1 MTIRRQ
7 PADFIVR
14 ERLSKA
20 WADAIRHESD
30 KNHSHALLILSKSS
44 IATPDAVAHVARAL
58 GLQPGRLAFAGLKD
72 KHAQTAQHI
81 TVAPD
86 GRGSPPRIPDH
97 LSAPN
102 WEARLLGWVAE
113 PLTAD
118 GIDGNA
124 FELVVRDLSRAASD
138 EMARRADILR
148 VAADDGPALLIVNYF
163 GSQRF
168 GGARHHQ
175 GWIGRALIE
184 GDFESALRLAVGT
197 PARKD
202 TGRVRAFT
210 RMAAA
215 RWGDWPGLARDLP
228 PCPERRAF
236 ERLDAGDD
244 FREAFSALPYFIQQM
259 AVEAYQSH
267 LWNRAAAMLAERL
280 AVGRS
285 GQIAERDLLRTPDP
299 FGDMVFPTPR
309 RVDAAWRAMVLPLL
323 SRRTELRPEWS
334 WAVRQVLDEER
345 LEQDRLRIPGLRRP
359 FYGEAPRPLF
369 VLAEAFELGR
379 AERDDMD
386 DRAVRLMRRARF
398 NLPRG
403 AYATVALRALGQ

>member
-1 MTIRRQ
+1 MHHRSCPLGAEPWAGWSLPSPQSIAGAISPRQ
-7 PADFIVR
+7 DIVRISTPTTNPADFR
-14 ERLSKA
+14 LAREPSHDHPATTRRLHRSERLSRA
-20 WADAIRHESD
+20 WSDAIRHESD
-30 KNHSHALLILSKSS
+30 KNHSHALLIVSKSS
-44 IATPDAVAHVARAL
+44 IATPDAVAHLARAL

-72 KHAQTAQHI
+72 KHAQTTQHI

-86 GRGSPPRIPDH
+86 GRGSPPRIPDR

-102 WEARLLGWVAE
+102 WEARPLGWVAE

-202 TGRVRAFT
+202 TGRVRSFT

-215 RWGDWPGLARDLP
+215 RWGSAGLARDLP
-228 PCPERRAF
+228 
-236 ERLDAGDD
+236 
-244 FREAFSALPYFIQQM
+244 
-259 AVEAYQSH
+259 V
-267 LWNRAAAMLAERL
+267 
-280 AVGRS
+280 
-285 GQIAERDLLRTPDP
+285 
-299 FGDMVFPTPR
+299 
-309 RVDAAWRAMVLPLL
+309 
-323 SRRTELRPEWS
+323 
-334 WAVRQVLDEER
+334 
-345 LEQDRLRIPGLRRP
+345 PGCGP
-359 FYGEAPRPLF
+359 S
-369 VLAEAFELGR
+369 
-379 AERDDMD
+379 
-386 DRAVRLMRRARF
+386 
-398 NLPRG
+398 
-403 AYATVALRALGQ
+403 